1 MPELTSGHK
10 RLILAI
16 CCMSLFIVGL
26 DNTIVTVALPSI
38 RRDLGSSL
46 SGLQWTM
53 DAYTIVLASLLMLA
67 GSVADRIGRR
77 RTFQTGL
84 VLFSLGSLLCGLSP
98 NTGLLITFRAV
109 QAIGGSMLNPVAM
122 SIITNTFTEPR
133 QRAGAIG
140 VWGGVVGLSQ
150 ALGPILG
157 GVLVDSVGW
166 RSVFTVNVPIG
177 ALAVL
182 LVALFVPESRA
193 DRPRRLDPFGQL
205 AVMAALLALIFG
217 IIEGPRLGWASPA
230 ILGCFAVAAAA
241 VACFVPYERRVR
253 EPLLHPR
260 FFRSL
265 PFSGAT
271 VIAVFGFSA
280 LAGFLFLNT
289 MYLQSARGF
298 SALEAGL
305 CLLPM
310 AGATAL
316 FGPLSGRMVGK
327 LGPRP
332 PWLLSG
338 TMLAAAGLLLTRL
351 GTDTSLGFLLVTY
364 LVFGIG
370 FGMLNA
376 PITNAAVSGMP
387 RAQAGTAAAVASTSR
402 QIGAALGVAVL
413 GSIVT
418 ARSTGGFAAGFAQ
431 AATVAWWIMAACGA
445 LVLVLGFVS
454 TGRRAIAT
462 AASIAPEEHEARVA

>member
-1 MPELTSGHK
+1 MSELTSGHK

-16 CCMSLFIVGL
+16 CCMSLLIVGL

-84 VLFSLGSLLCGLSP
+84 VLFSVGSLLCGLSA
-98 NTGLLITFRAV
+98 NTGLLIAFRAV

-193 DRPRRLDPFGQL
+193 AHPRRLDPVGQL
-205 AVMAALLALIFG
+205 AVMAALLTLTFG
-217 IIEGPRLGWASPA
+217 VIEGPRLGWASPA
-230 ILGCFAVAAAA
+230 ILGCFVVAAAA
-241 VACFVPYERRVR
+241 VVFLVPYERRVA

-271 VIAVFGFSA
+271 IIAVFGFSA

-298 SALEAGL
+298 SPLESGL

-338 TMLAAAGLLLTRL
+338 TMLATAGLLLTRL
-351 GTDTSLGFLLVTY
+351 GTDTSLGYLLVTY

-402 QIGAALGVAVL
+402 QIGTALGVAVL

-418 ARSTGGFAAGFAQ
+418 ARITGPFGQGLVQ
-431 AATVAWWIMAACGA
+431 AATIAWWIMAACGA

-462 AASIAPEEHEARVA
+462 AASITPEEHEARAA